1 MRPTRK
7 IVAEFAG
14 VFLIGAVV
22 GGMAT
27 WSYTTEQYSNLPDL
41 YGRITLPRPVDT
53 TLNTF
58 MSRTADSSDSMLARM
73 NQKYVDDY
81 HLTPDEMTRIEP
93 TLKAMS
99 QDIYQVRHQ
108 FGVDI
113 VGTLDKYHAQIAAQL
128 TPEHRVAYQA
138 AMADRRKK
146 LSSLLL
152 LDEGSPTATAK

>member
-27 WSYTTEQYSNLPDL
+27 WSYTNAQYSNLPDL
-41 YGRITLPRPVDT
+41 YGRISLPRPVDT

-58 MSRTADSSDSMLARM
+58 MSRTADGPDSMLARM

-81 HLTPDEMTRIEP
+81 HLSPDEMTRIEP

-128 TPEHRVAYQA
+128 TPEHRVVYQA
-138 AMADRRKK
+138 SMADRRKK

-152 LDEGSPTATAK
+152 LDEGSPTATSK